1 VMRCVMGKNLPLVA
15 DSCSVAEALAKA
27 NEEGRRPGAMMLVDG
42 GGCLSGIFTDGD
54 LRRLVLKDVGDLARP
69 VAEVMTRKPRTLMN
83 TAMVSDAVKMFRE
96 FRADEIPVVD
106 EAGRPVGILDVQ
118 DLIAM
123 RLVK

>member
-1 VMRCVMGKNLPLVA
+1 
-15 DSCSVAEALAKA
+15 
-27 NEEGRRPGAMMLVDG
+27 MMLVDG